1 MLDHP
6 PEADRHDIFKQ
17 CLDTS
22 HGGVGKD
29 GLHCTA
35 RQNPSER
42 DDFHSLLRKRCDIIK
57 TDFSKE
63 DVMSLAVRQ
72 KNNHIKVKQYITDA
86 KGQKVAAILDIKEV
100 ARVNDL
106 IEDLLD
112 LKTIENRIAE
122 PTEDYEAYSRKRK
135 SRLHV

>member
-1 MLDHP
+1 MPL
-6 PEADRHDIFKQ
+6 
-17 CLDTS
+17 S
-22 HGGVGKD
+22 
-29 GLHCTA
+29 
-35 RQNPSER
+35 
-42 DDFHSLLRKRCDIIK
+42 
-57 TDFSKE
+57 
-63 DVMSLAVRQ
+63 VRQ

-112 LKTIENRIAE
+112 LKTIEDRIAE